1 MHGRWSVLG
10 ILVLTAGCSSHE
22 LAAIQPLSAD
32 GPVVVAAPP
41 EEWTDA
47 VLPTEPMSPAGGGA
61 QADSESSDDW
71 SHHVTIFIG
80 IRDYSDDNLD
90 QSFPGGGDLDM
101 KQSGFKGLV
110 IDGCDEST
118 GHGYEVGIS
127 FAYQTDDTD
136 TTPYDYEL
144 TTEEFYGG
152 YRYTFRTA
160 DRENIWHPFVSVGAS
175 VIRAH
180 IDTPTFPPFDDDAS
194 ALAGYAQLGMTWE
207 VGARLRLG
215 LTGRTLF
222 GTDDLTIGTPT
233 GESSADVDYESV
245 AFTVGYLL

>member
-1 MHGRWSVLG
+1 MLGRWSVVG
-10 ILVLTAGCSSHE
+10 MLVLTAGCASHE
-22 LAAIQPLSAD
+22 LAALQPLSAE
-32 GPVVVAAPP
+32 GHTVVAAPA
-41 EEWTDA
+41 EEWSDV
-47 VLPTEPMSPAGGGA
+47 VLPTQPTSGGAGGQSEA
-61 QADSESSDDW
+61 QPADDW

-80 IRDYSDDNLD
+80 RRKYSDDNLD
-90 QSFPGGGDLDM
+90 QDYSDGSDLDM
-101 KQSGFKGLV
+101 QHSGFKGLE
-110 IDGCDEST
+110 IEGCDTST

-136 TTPYDYEL
+136 LTPFDYEL

-160 DRENIWHPFVSVGAS
+160 DPDNIWRPFVSLGAS

-194 ALAGYAQLGMTWE
+194 ALAGYAQLGMTWD

-222 GTDDLTIGTPT
+222 GTNDLDIGTPD
-233 GESSADVDYESV
+233 GESSADVDYNQV
-245 AFTVGYLL
+245 AFTIGYQL